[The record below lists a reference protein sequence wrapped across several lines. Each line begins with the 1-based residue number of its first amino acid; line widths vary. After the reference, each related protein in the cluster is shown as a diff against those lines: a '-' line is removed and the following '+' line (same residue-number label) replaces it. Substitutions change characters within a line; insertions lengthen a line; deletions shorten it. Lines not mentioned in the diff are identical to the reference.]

1 MRMLNMG
8 GSLRFSL
15 FALVTNSEDKR
26 VSRKNGPYI
35 IQTDRMTI
43 HATIE
48 PNIKNPGRKRKSR
61 KERRIKAVAT
71 GIVFFMLGTL
81 LVGLMLVVF
90 TAVGI

>member
-8 GSLRFSL
+8 RSLRFSL

-35 IQTDRMTI
+35 IPTERMTL
-43 HATIE
+43 HAKFE
-48 PNIKNPGRKRKSR
+48 NPKTRKMPR
-61 KERRIKAVAT
+61 KERKIKAVAT
-71 GIVFFMLGTL
+71 GIAFFMLGTL

-90 TAVGI
+90 AAVGI